1 MQNHIIEIILG
12 LVVLYLLFKQYF
24 PVLFQKQRDAGAQFA
39 TTHIFRQIKKAGFIN
54 IILDGEKMT
63 VIEAPKDKKK
73 K

>member
-24 PVLFQKQRDAGAQFA
+24 PVLFQKQRDVGAQFA
-39 TTHIFRQIKKAGFIN
+39 TTHIFRQIKKTGFIN